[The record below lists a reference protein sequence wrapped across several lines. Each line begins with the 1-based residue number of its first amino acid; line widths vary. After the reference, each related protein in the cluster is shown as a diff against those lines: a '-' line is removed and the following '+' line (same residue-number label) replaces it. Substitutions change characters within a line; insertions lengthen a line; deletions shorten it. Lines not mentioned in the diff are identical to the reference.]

1 LVKVYNTLFGLISF
15 KLADACVFSYQ
26 GQQLFSLYLFSSM
39 QNANVTHT
47 IYKVAE
53 DSYELLRPYDCS
65 ARIPSV
71 SPTDTGAVVDA
82 ILKGGKTYYG
92 KTVAIYS
99 EWISDK
105 EKLQTWAE
113 SKLRE
118 SKFDVLLKTVILKSD
133 YCRLRG

>member
-1 LVKVYNTLFGLISF
+1 
-15 KLADACVFSYQ
+15 
-26 GQQLFSLYLFSSM
+26 M
-39 QNANVTHT
+39 QNSNVPQT
-47 IYKVAE
+47 IYRVAE
-53 DSYELLRPYDCS
+53 DSYELLRPYDSS

-71 SPTDTGAVVDA
+71 SPTDTGVVVDA
-82 ILKGGKTYYG
+82 ILKGGKTYHG

-118 SKFDVLLKTVILKSD
+118 SKFDGLAKNGDFEI
-133 YCRLRG
+133 